1 MPVVSHNPFDKRG
14 SYKVSVLSSVLHE
27 KVAAL
32 NVLNYILS
40 HNYDYR
46 TIVLVIF
53 SKASLPLTKN
63 ILRICQQS
71 SLNMPKLLFAKKNS
85 NYEI

>member
-1 MPVVSHNPFDKRG
+1 MVP
-14 SYKVSVLSSVLHE
+14 KVSAVLYE

-46 TIVLVIF
+46 TIVSVIF
-53 SKASLPLTKN
+53 SKASLPFKKN

-71 SLNMPKLLFAKKNS
+71 SLNMPKLLFAKKKLND
-85 NYEI
+85 EI